1 MKFRFDIELKEG
13 FNPTMQIEKENEV
26 QIIVEAKNMVTAN
39 RMMKSVLL
47 GCDNIVSYS
56 VICID

>member
-1 MKFRFDIELKEG
+1 MKFQFNIELKEG

-47 GCDNIVSYS
+47 GCDNIVSWS
-56 VICID
+56 GICID